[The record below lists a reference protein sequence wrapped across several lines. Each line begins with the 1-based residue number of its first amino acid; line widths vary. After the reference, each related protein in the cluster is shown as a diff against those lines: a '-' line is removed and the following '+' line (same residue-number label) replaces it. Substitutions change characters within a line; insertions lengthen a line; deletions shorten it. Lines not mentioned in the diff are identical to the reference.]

1 MATRMSR
8 ITHPLEM
15 QLELSIERNLSQIKS
30 ANLASWLAG
39 PVFSGLGKLTQ
50 EETLAIQ

>member
-39 PVFSGLGKLTQ
+39 PAFSGLGKLTQ